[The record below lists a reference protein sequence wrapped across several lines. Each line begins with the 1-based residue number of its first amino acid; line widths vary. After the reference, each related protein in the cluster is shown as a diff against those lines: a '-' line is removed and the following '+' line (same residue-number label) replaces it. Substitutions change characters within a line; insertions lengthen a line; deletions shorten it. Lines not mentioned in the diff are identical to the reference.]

1 MNISSASS
9 TWSITIGQTPVTSP
23 AVDLSIR
30 SVVHCRWV
38 EISIT
43 GATGKTPLVPVLM
56 MIPMRRRMIITIP
69 MMGMHDDKFSFFRR
83 PPCLPTCSSKEW
95 PFISLAFS
103 DTLTCFHGNHLVT
116 QTLTPTC
123 WWLKIWCQF
132 FGRYLLAPPLRSLRR
147 WQLTHRAKE
156 LPPEFSQ
163 IYLSTFPLKKI
174 SITFNLWAILHTSYL
189 SQLAVV

>member
-1 MNISSASS
+1 MRIADWSYPDDPARVLAAVGCLIPSFIKWIYHRHHQHGH
-9 TWSITIGQTPVTSP
+9 WSIGHWSMTIGQTPVTSP

-83 PPCLPTCSSKEW
+83 PPCLPTCRPPCLPSVFLHVGQHIFLFFFVSQREAHFAEKLIW
-95 PFISLAFS
+95 SRFISS
-103 DTLTCFHGNHLVT
+103 
-116 QTLTPTC
+116 
-123 WWLKIWCQF
+123 
-132 FGRYLLAPPLRSLRR
+132 
-147 WQLTHRAKE
+147 
-156 LPPEFSQ
+156 
-163 IYLSTFPLKKI
+163 
-174 SITFNLWAILHTSYL
+174 
-189 SQLAVV
+189 